1 LAFAPQSLILANNF
15 LPLNEALVR
24 QGCLYPIRYITKGC
38 ILSMKIK
45 AGVSARLG
53 FALED
58 LCREILSANGWLVES
73 LDAFSDRGIDIVATE
88 PVKNERVA
96 FEVKYTRNP
105 MYPTQALRIS
115 SERLIESSNEEGIHK
130 AVLIVAADIKP
141 EIQKRIEDQYK
152 IQILNLDDL
161 LSLASIDLEL
171 LGKLVKLREIDLSER
186 NLDSNIKS
194 IIQPQN
200 IKVTLD
206 SSSSHKNEKIG
217 MEFIENL
224 KEIPLGKD
232 GCYKFEDT
240 VSEILMYLFDGDL
253 TGWHQQKRTTDDL
266 HRYDMI
272 CRVIDNSTVW
282 KFISLNLDS
291 RYVLFEFKNYKD
303 KIGQSQVYSTE
314 KYLYEKAKRK
324 VCFLIS
330 RKGPSDNALVA
341 CQGAMREHGKLILN
355 LDENMLIDLIKSKIA
370 GDDPNE
376 FLFDKVDKFLMELPR

>member
-1 LAFAPQSLILANNF
+1 MSFI
-15 LPLNEALVR
+15 
-24 QGCLYPIRYITKGC
+24 IR
-38 ILSMKIK
+38 
-45 AGVSARLG
+45 AGVSTRLG

-58 LCREILSANGWLVES
+58 LCREILKANGWQVES
-73 LDAFSDRGIDIVATE
+73 LDAFSDTGIDIIAAE
-88 PVKNERVA
+88 PTQNDRVA

-105 MYPTQALRIS
+105 IYPTSGLRIS
-115 SERLIESSNEEGIHK
+115 SERLVESARAAGVDK
-130 AVLIVAADIKP
+130 AVLIVAANIKP
-141 EIQKRIEDQYK
+141 EIKERVENQYK
-152 IQILNLDDL
+152 IQVLNLDDL

-186 NLDSNIKS
+186 NLESNIKS
-194 IIQPQN
+194 IIQPTRIEQPPD
-200 IKVTLD
+200 T
-206 SSSSHKNEKIG
+206 SSSHENEKMG
-217 MEFIENL
+217 RNFIDKL
-224 KEIPLGKD
+224 KSIPLGKD
-232 GCYKFEDT
+232 GCYMFEDT
-240 VSEILMYLFDGDL
+240 VSEILKYLFDGDL

-266 HRYDMI
+266 HRYDLI

-303 KIGQSQVYSTE
+303 EIGQSQVYSTE

-330 RKGPSDNALVA
+330 RKGASENAVIA

-355 LDENMLIDLIKSKIA
+355 IDENMLVDLINSKIS

-376 FLFDKVDKFLMELPR
+376 LLFEKVDKFLMELPR

>member
-1 LAFAPQSLILANNF
+1 MSIR
-15 LPLNEALVR
+15 VR
-24 QGCLYPIRYITKGC
+24 
-38 ILSMKIK
+38 
-45 AGVSARLG
+45 AGASVRLG

-58 LCREILSANGWLVES
+58 LCREILKANGWQVES
-73 LDAFSDRGIDIVATE
+73 LDAFSDNGIDIIATE
-88 PVKNERVA
+88 PTQNDRVA

-105 MYPTQALRIS
+105 IYPTSGLRIS
-115 SERLIESSNEEGIHK
+115 SERLVESAKAIGIDK
-130 AVLIVAADIKP
+130 AVLIVAANIKP
-141 EIQKRIEDQYK
+141 EIKERVENQYK
-152 IQILNLDDL
+152 IQLLNLDDL

-194 IIQPQN
+194 IIQPTRIEQP
-200 IKVTLD
+200 LD
-206 SSSSHKNEKIG
+206 TSSSHENEKIG
-217 MEFIENL
+217 INFIDTL
-224 KEIPLGKD
+224 QSIPLGKD
-232 GCYKFEDT
+232 GCYIFEDT
-240 VSEILMYLFDGDL
+240 VSEILKYLFDGDL

-266 HRYDMI
+266 HRYDLI

-282 KFISLNLDS
+282 KFISINLDS

-303 KIGQSQVYSTE
+303 EIGQSQVYSTE

-330 RKGPSDNALVA
+330 RKGPSENAVIA

-355 LDENMLIDLIKSKIA
+355 IDENMLVDLINSKIS

-376 FLFDKVDKFLMELPR
+376 LLFEKVDKFLMELPR

>member
-1 LAFAPQSLILANNF
+1 MS
-15 LPLNEALVR
+15 
-24 QGCLYPIRYITKGC
+24 IR
-38 ILSMKIK
+38 MR

-58 LCREILSANGWLVES
+58 LCREILAVNGWQVES
-73 LDAFSDRGIDIVATE
+73 SDSFSDTGIDIIATD
-88 PVKNERVA
+88 PTRNDRIA

-105 MYPTQALRIS
+105 MYPTSALRIS
-115 SERLIESSNEEGIHK
+115 SERLIESANAEGIDK

-141 EIQKRIEDQYK
+141 EIKERVENQYK

-171 LGKLVKLREIDLSER
+171 LGRLVKLREIDLSER

-194 IIQPQN
+194 IIQPTI
-200 IKVTLD
+200 IKSSSDT
-206 SSSSHKNEKIG
+206 SSSHENEKIG
-217 MEFIENL
+217 INFIDVL
-224 KEIPLGKD
+224 KAIPLGKE

-240 VSEILMYLFDGDL
+240 VSEILQYLFDGDL

-266 HRYDMI
+266 HRYDLI

-330 RKGPSDNALVA
+330 RKGPSKNAVVA

-355 LDENMLIDLIKSKIA
+355 LDEDMLIDLINSKIS

-376 FLFDKVDKFLMELPR
+376 LLFEKVDKFLMELPR